1 MLMAIGENLK
11 KICKEKGITLSE
23 LSIMSGVSVKTIYYI
38 TANDPQSI
46 STTTMEKLC
55 RALNIDFDRLS
66 MDPEEYKAHMK
77 KVDDYI
83 RQHEND
89 DFKQEEQHI
98 DVTLPKGVYLIE
110 DYEPYPGLYGYCEE
124 LKIVYP
130 DGTIDVTQEELD
142 GLKENIRRY
151 VAFTLENFK
160 QDHKDRLV
168 ENEDPAA

>member
-1 MLMAIGENLK
+1 MPIGKNIK
-11 KICKEKGITLSE
+11 KIAKDKNLTIKELAQK
-23 LSIMSGVSVKTIYYI
+23 SGVPYGTITNI
-38 TANDPQSI
+38 ISRDQESI

-55 RALNIDFDRLS
+55 KALEIDSYRLC

-110 DYEPYPGLYGYCEE
+110 DYEPVPGLYGYDEE
-124 LKIVYP
+124 LKIIYP
-130 DGTIDVTQEELD
+130 EGTIEVTQEEID

-160 QDHKDRLV
+160 LDHNDRLI
-168 ENEDPAA
+168 ENEKHD